1 MPGKGGWF
9 KSYDDEIEDPKVEG
23 LTDSEYRVWRST
35 LDLCNRSPARLRE
48 RGCLYHSKGFPV
60 SAEYI
65 ARRLSKPLEEVE
77 AALARLCQAGG
88 ESSLLMLE
96 EGTGGPVYRIRAWRK
111 RQLGS
116 DEDQEDPRK
125 IPERSQK
132 DPEKIP
138 KSSQEDPELSRPD
151 VDVDVDV
158 DLDIDNNG
166 PSGGSAKS
174 PPTAA
179 STAEKPPVRRRKRAP
194 ILTPEQITLHR
205 TAIEHYWYRLQEWTN
220 TPKPQWTSKGGDD
233 GGIAAKFFAE
243 KVQQAEMDW
252 SADDFRGIIDCF
264 FDEYIQPKSAANFDH
279 FVKVWNALLAMWAKP
294 EVRAR
299 VEWRS
304 NRRENAQRTSTA
316 ASDGSGGAAEGTPSP
331 EGGGGGGESREED
344 GDGAAPDAAGEPPAA
359 EDSPA
364 TPDGNAVPPVQA
376 EDATPDE
383 AVSEGAVSL

>member
-125 IPERSQK
+125 IPERSRK
-132 DPEKIP
+132 DPKKLPGRSRIVAARRRRRRRRRLRHRQQRPLRGVGEKP
-138 KSSQEDPELSRPD
+138 ADGRFDGRKAPGTTAEARA
-151 VDVDVDV
+151 
-158 DLDIDNNG
+158 DLDARADHA
-166 PSGGSAKS
+166 PSD
-174 PPTAA
+174 
-179 STAEKPPVRRRKRAP
+179 
-194 ILTPEQITLHR
+194 
-205 TAIEHYWYRLQEWTN
+205 
-220 TPKPQWTSKGGDD
+220 GD
-233 GGIAAKFFAE
+233 
-243 KVQQAEMDW
+243 
-252 SADDFRGIIDCF
+252 R
-264 FDEYIQPKSAANFDH
+264 
-279 FVKVWNALLAMWAKP
+279 ALLVSAPGVDKHPQAT
-294 EVRAR
+294 VDF
-299 VEWRS
+299 
-304 NRRENAQRTSTA
+304 Q
-316 ASDGSGGAAEGTPSP
+316 GG
-331 EGGGGGGESREED
+331 R
-344 GDGAAPDAAGEPPAA
+344 
-359 EDSPA
+359 
-364 TPDGNAVPPVQA
+364 
-376 EDATPDE
+376 
-383 AVSEGAVSL
+383 